1 MPSVDA
7 NGITIEYEIRGDG
20 PPVLLIM
27 GLGGQLTSWP
37 DRFVDAFVDRGHQV
51 ITFDNRDIGLSSETD
66 CEVPSQGAMMRSMVS
81 RRPLKGAGYTIDDMA
96 GDAAELLR
104 GIGVGQAHVV
114 GVSMGGM
121 IAQALTINN
130 SAMVKSLCSIMSNTG
145 DQKHGLPKR
154 SLLWKIRKFTSPSP
168 ADAVDLGVELSRL
181 ISGPTF
187 DPTEERIH
195 IKRGVDRSY
204 RPAGTARQTAAI
216 AGSPDRTAG
225 LHRVKV
231 PTLVIHGLIDPL
243 VQPSGGMATS
253 RAVPGS
259 RLLMFPDMAHDLP
272 STRTNEMVDAI
283 VANFDRQPAPVG

>member
-7 NGITIEYEIRGDG
+7 NGITIEYEIRGEG

-37 DRFVDAFVDRGHQV
+37 DQFVDALADRGHRV

-66 CEVPSQGAMMRSMVS
+66 WDPPSQGAMMRSMVG
-81 RRPLKGAGYTIDDMA
+81 RRPLKGVGYTIDDMA
-96 GDAAELLR
+96 GDAAGLLR
-104 GIGVGQAHVV
+104 EIGVDQAHVV

-145 DQKHGLPKR
+145 DRKHGLPKR
-154 SLLWKIRKFTSPSP
+154 SLLWKARKFAAPSA
-168 ADAVDLGVELSRL
+168 ADAVDQGVEMFKL

-187 DPTEERIH
+187 DPAEARDLVR
-195 IKRGVDRSY
+195 RGVDRSY

-216 AGSPDRTAG
+216 AGSPDRTPG
-225 LHRVKV
+225 LHHVKV
-231 PTLVIHGLIDPL
+231 PALVIHGLIDPL
-243 VQPSGGMATS
+243 VRPSGGMATS
-253 RAVPGS
+253 KAIPGS
-259 RLLMFPDMAHDLP
+259 RLVMFPDMAHDLP
-272 STRTNEMVDAI
+272 SSRIDEMADAI
-283 VANFDRQPAPVG
+283 VANFERAPAPVA